1 MRSETSAGHSKTS
14 ASMFQK
20 PAPAFGIPAPPRKGA
35 ATRSETPTSQ
45 PRMAVFPVMQAN
57 PARFR
62 AAVGFPDIDAAPER
76 GAADVSNTDA
86 GG

>member
-1 MRSETSAGHSKTS
+1 
-14 ASMFQK
+14 
-20 PAPAFGIPAPPRKGA
+20 
-35 ATRSETPTSQ
+35 
-45 PRMAVFPVMQAN
+45 MAVFPVMQAN